1 MNGYSWVAVIS
12 LCCYLFLLLP
22 FITAPKSK
30 KVLYTFMGLLAVM
43 ILWNGGSLFM
53 RLRVWPSVYLWHHVS
68 LLGMMLLPVAYYHF
82 VLDFLEEKNGRGR
95 AFWTVFY
102 PLLFIVNCVTGF
114 FVPLPEVAMIGGRP
128 QFIYHY
134 NWHIYLLFL
143 SVVLTFL
150 QLAFIIRRHCMGNRI
165 AFRQLAPVICG
176 VAVMVLGHGLATLSI
191 FAGIPVDILSG
202 VFNAAFLFYA
212 LYKKRLF
219 RMTLLLSKSN
229 YCALAVILGALLF
242 SRFALRVE
250 HLLTDRAGLSRTFA
264 ILMIAVLLLLLILV
278 LYLVITKTLD
288 SAFAQ
293 SEQKRR
299 ALIDGFGENITH
311 MLSVA
316 TILQGLSD
324 RIQEAVHVDRIFVFI
339 RDLDGQYCIEHTT
352 NPLEEKN
359 FYVRSDHPLVGYL
372 KTSGGCVLQQEFART
387 TIYRSMWEKE
397 KLLLKTLDIECF
409 VPMMAEG
416 DLIGLVML
424 AGKKDRKPYQS
435 GDMSFLHSLCGIC
448 AGAVKNAYTYERA
461 LEGARKDSLTNLVN
475 RKFFFELLEREF
487 EKYKDTALSLCLLN
501 VDDFKLYNQ
510 LYGTQE
516 GNLALQRVAGI
527 LAASINENGY
537 AARIGGKEF
546 ALILPGYDIYSAK
559 CLAENVAAQI
569 GEINHYSGGESS
581 SRLTVSVG
589 ICAAP
594 YMASSAKELFKN
606 ADTAVD
612 TVKRSGKNAVLMY
625 SAEISRRE
633 ERHPRYKSGYSEH
646 AGTIYALTAAI
657 DTKDH
662 HTFQHSQ
669 NVAYYAAE
677 LAKAAGMGP
686 DLVEIVKEAG
696 LLHDIGKIGVREDI
710 LNKTGTLTPEE
721 YEIMKGHVENAVNII
736 RYLPSLDYVIP
747 TVLSHHERYDG
758 RGYPRRLAGE
768 EIPIMGRV
776 LCIADS
782 FDAITS
788 VRSYKEAASPQEA
801 VRILREEAGKKFDPS
816 LVAVFVDLVEGNKI
830 ELQGQQSDMPYPPLV
845 PSAGVE
851 ESGQTLDDRPTEA
864 FFEKRDQDPEMQ
876 D

>member
-1 MNGYSWVAVIS
+1 MNGYSWVSVIS
-12 LCCYLFLLLP
+12 LCCYLFLLVTFL
-22 FITAPKSK
+22 AAEKSK

-43 ILWNGGSLFM
+43 ILWNGGSFCM
-53 RLRVWPSVYLWHHVS
+53 RMQLWPSVYLWHHVS
-68 LLGMMLLPVAYYHF
+68 LLGMVLLPVGYYHF
-82 VLDFLEEKNGRGR
+82 VLDFLEEKNGCGKT
-95 AFWTVFY
+95 FWTVFY
-102 PLLFIVNCVTGF
+102 LLMFTINCVTGF
-114 FVPLPEVAMIGGRP
+114 FVPLPEVVTSNGKA

-134 NWHIYLLFL
+134 NWHIYLLYLF
-143 SVVLTFL
+143 VVLTL
-150 QLAFIIRRHCMGNRI
+150 VQLALIIRRHCMGNRI
-165 AFRQLAPVICG
+165 AFRQLVPVICG
-176 VAVMVLGHGLATLSI
+176 VAIMIVGHGLATLPV
-191 FAGIPVDILSG
+191 FAGIPVDIVSG
-202 VFNAAFLFYA
+202 VFNAIFLFYA

-229 YCALAVILGALLF
+229 YCILAMVLGVGVFSKFALNFEHFLSDRIGLGDTFAMLIITMLLAVII
-242 SRFALRVE
+242 V
-250 HLLTDRAGLSRTFA
+250 
-264 ILMIAVLLLLLILV
+264 V
-278 LYLVITKTLD
+278 LYLIINKTLD
-288 SAFAQ
+288 GIFVR
-293 SEQKRR
+293 SEQKQS
-299 ALIDGFGENITH
+299 ALIERFGEEITH
-311 MLSVA
+311 MLSVDA
-316 TILQGLSD
+316 ILQGLSD
-324 RIQEAVHVDRIFVFI
+324 TIQEAIHVDRIFVFI
-339 RDLDGQYCIEHTT
+339 RDLDGQYRIEHTT

-359 FYVRSDHPLVGYL
+359 FYVRSDHPLVAYF
-372 KTSGGCVLQQEFART
+372 KTHSGCVIQQEFART

-409 VPMMAEG
+409 VPLMAED

-424 AGKKDRKPYQS
+424 AGKKDKKPYQPA
-435 GDMSFLHSLCGIC
+435 DMRFLQSICGIC

-487 EKYKDTALSLCLLN
+487 EKHKDTALSLCLLN

-527 LAASINENGY
+527 LAASVNESGY

-569 GEINHYSGGESS
+569 GEINHYSNGETA

-606 ADTAVD
+606 ADTAVY

-633 ERHPRYKSGYSEH
+633 NRHSKYKSGYSEH
-646 AGTIYALTAAI
+646 ASTIYALTAAI

-662 HTFQHSQ
+662 YTFQHSQ
-669 NVAYYAAE
+669 NVAYYASE

-686 DLVEIVKEAG
+686 DLVEIVKEAA

-710 LNKTGTLTPEE
+710 LNKPGKLTQEE

-776 LCIADS
+776 LCIADA

-788 VRSYKEAASPQEA
+788 VRSYKNAASPQEA
-801 VRILREEAGKKFDPS
+801 VRILREEAGKQFDPN
-816 LVAVFVDLVEGNKI
+816 LVTVFTELVEEDKI
-830 ELQGQQSDMPYPPLV
+830 EMQEQHPSMPSPPPMPPVDEGIQPPDDSD
-845 PSAGVE
+845 
-851 ESGQTLDDRPTEA
+851 EA
-864 FFEKRDQDPEMQ
+864 FFKNRDQDPEIQ

>member
-1 MNGYSWVAVIS
+1 M
-12 LCCYLFLLLP
+12 
-22 FITAPKSK
+22 
-30 KVLYTFMGLLAVM
+30 
-43 ILWNGGSLFM
+43 
-53 RLRVWPSVYLWHHVS
+53 
-68 LLGMMLLPVAYYHF
+68 
-82 VLDFLEEKNGRGR
+82 
-95 AFWTVFY
+95 
-102 PLLFIVNCVTGF
+102 
-114 FVPLPEVAMIGGRP
+114 
-128 QFIYHY
+128 
-134 NWHIYLLFL
+134 
-143 SVVLTFL
+143 
-150 QLAFIIRRHCMGNRI
+150 
-165 AFRQLAPVICG
+165 
-176 VAVMVLGHGLATLSI
+176 
-191 FAGIPVDILSG
+191 
-202 VFNAAFLFYA
+202 
-212 LYKKRLF
+212 
-219 RMTLLLSKSN
+219 
-229 YCALAVILGALLF
+229 
-242 SRFALRVE
+242 
-250 HLLTDRAGLSRTFA
+250 
-264 ILMIAVLLLLLILV
+264 
-278 LYLVITKTLD
+278 
-288 SAFAQ
+288 
-293 SEQKRR
+293 
-299 ALIDGFGENITH
+299 
-311 MLSVA
+311 
-316 TILQGLSD
+316 
-324 RIQEAVHVDRIFVFI
+324 
-339 RDLDGQYCIEHTT
+339 
-352 NPLEEKN
+352 
-359 FYVRSDHPLVGYL
+359 
-372 KTSGGCVLQQEFART
+372 
-387 TIYRSMWEKE
+387 
-397 KLLLKTLDIECF
+397 
-409 VPMMAEG
+409 
-416 DLIGLVML
+416 
-424 AGKKDRKPYQS
+424 
-435 GDMSFLHSLCGIC
+435 
-448 AGAVKNAYTYERA
+448 
-461 LEGARKDSLTNLVN
+461 
-475 RKFFFELLEREF
+475 
-487 EKYKDTALSLCLLN
+487 
-501 VDDFKLYNQ
+501 DDFKLYNQ

-606 ADTAVD
+606 ADTAVY

-710 LNKTGTLTPEE
+710 LNKTGKLTPEE

-801 VRILREEAGKKFDPS
+801 VRILREEAGKQFDPS

>member
-1 MNGYSWVAVIS
+1 MNGYSWASVIS
-12 LCCYLFLLLP
+12 LCCYLFMLLP
-22 FITAPKSK
+22 FFTAKKSK
-30 KVLYTFMGLLAVM
+30 KVLYTFMGLLFVM
-43 ILWNGGSLFM
+43 ILWNGGSLLM
-53 RLRVWPSVYLWHHVS
+53 RMQMWPSVHLWHHLS
-68 LLGMMLLPVAYYHF
+68 LLGMMMLPVAYYQF
-82 VLDFLEEKNGRGR
+82 VLDFLEEKNGHGR
-95 AFWTVFY
+95 TFWLVFY
-102 PLLFIVNCVTGF
+102 LLLFIINCMTGF
-114 FVPLPEVAMIGGRP
+114 LVPLPEVVTDGGKA

-134 NWHIYLLFL
+134 SWPIYLLFA
-143 SVVLTFL
+143 SVVLTCL
-150 QLAFIIRRHCMGNRI
+150 QLAFIIRRHCTGNRI
-165 AFRQLAPVICG
+165 AFRQLRPLIYGVVI
-176 VAVMVLGHGLATLSI
+176 MLLGHGLATLPI
-191 FAGIPVDILSG
+191 FAGIPLDILSG
-202 VFNAAFLFYA
+202 VFNAAFLFYG

-219 RMTLLLSKSN
+219 RMSLLLSKSN
-229 YCALAVILGALLF
+229 YCALAMILGAVIF
-242 SRFALRVE
+242 SRFALSFERF
-250 HLLTDRAGLSRTFA
+250 LTGRAGLDRTVA
-264 ILMIAVLLLLLILV
+264 MLLITLV
-278 LYLVITKTLD
+278 LVVIIAALYFLITRTVNGI
-288 SAFAQ
+288 FAQ
-293 SEQKRR
+293 TEQKQQMLTER
-299 ALIDGFGENITH
+299 FGEEITH

-316 TILQGLSD
+316 AILQGLSD
-324 RIQEAVHVDRIFVFI
+324 TIQEAVHVDRIFVFI
-339 RDLDGQYCIEHTT
+339 RDLDGQYRIEHTT

-359 FYVRSDHPLVGYL
+359 FYVRSDHPLVGYF
-372 KTSGGCVLQQEFART
+372 KTHTGCVIQQEFARS

-409 VPMMAEG
+409 VPMLAEN
-416 DLIGLVML
+416 DLVGLVML
-424 AGKKDRKPYQS
+424 AGKKDQKPYQS
-435 GDMSFLHSLCGIC
+435 GDMNFLQSICGIC
-448 AGAVKNAYTYERA
+448 ADSVKNAYTYERA

-487 EKYKDTALSLCLLN
+487 EKCRDTALSLCLLN

-527 LAASINENGY
+527 LAASINESGY

-569 GEINHYSGGESS
+569 SEINHYSSGETVG
-581 SRLTVSVG
+581 RLTVSVG

-606 ADTAVD
+606 ADTAVY

-633 ERHPRYKSGYSEH
+633 TQYARYKSGYSEH
-646 AGTIYALTAAI
+646 ASTIYALTAAI

-662 HTFQHSQ
+662 YTFQHSQ
-669 NVAYYAAE
+669 NVAYYASE

-686 DLVEIVKEAG
+686 DLVEIVKEAS

-710 LNKTGTLTPEE
+710 LNKPGKLTTEE

-758 RGYPRRLAGE
+758 RGYPRRLAGD

-776 LCIADS
+776 LCIADA

-788 VRSYKEAASPQEA
+788 VRSYKVAATPQEA
-801 VRILREEAGKKFDPS
+801 VCILREEAGKQFDPN
-816 LVAVFVDLVEGNKI
+816 LVTVFTELVEENKI
-830 ELQGQQSDMPYPPLV
+830 EMPTQHVAASDSQPASPADEGVQPPED
-845 PSAGVE
+845 SD
-851 ESGQTLDDRPTEA
+851 ES
-864 FFEKRDQDPEMQ
+864 FFRNRDQDPEIQ

>member
-1 MNGYSWVAVIS
+1 MNGYSWVSVIS
-12 LCCYLFLLLP
+12 LFCYLFLFLTFL
-22 FITAPKSK
+22 AAKKSK
-30 KVLYTFMGLLAVM
+30 KVIYTFMALMAVM
-43 ILWNGGSLFM
+43 ILWNGGSLGM
-53 RLRVWPSVYLWHHVS
+53 RLQLWPSVYFWHHVS
-68 LLGMMLLPVAYYHF
+68 LLGMLMLPVGYYHF
-82 VLDFLEEKNGRGR
+82 TLDFLEEKSGSGKR
-95 AFWTVFY
+95 FWGVFY
-102 PLLFIVNCVTGF
+102 PLIFVLNCVTGF
-114 FVPLPEVAMIGGRP
+114 FVPLPEVVARSGKV

-134 NWHIYLLFL
+134 NWHIYLLYGIVL
-143 SVVLTFL
+143 LTFL

-165 AFRQLAPVICG
+165 AFRQLVPIICG
-176 VAVMVLGHGLATLSI
+176 VAIMIVGHGLATLPA
-191 FAGIPVDILSG
+191 FAGIPVDIVSG
-202 VFNAAFLFYA
+202 VFNACFLFYA

-229 YCALAVILGALLF
+229 YCVLSMIIGVVIFSKFAVSF
-242 SRFALRVE
+242 Q
-250 HLLTDRAGLSRTFA
+250 HLLMDRVGMEYTYAML
-264 ILMIAVLLLLLILV
+264 IIAVLLAVIIIA
-278 LYLVITKTLD
+278 LYLIINSTLN
-288 SAFAQ
+288 AIFVR
-293 SEQKRR
+293 SEQQQNE
-299 ALIDGFGENITH
+299 LIARFGEEITH
-311 MLSVA
+311 MLSVSD
-316 TILQGLSD
+316 ILQGLSD
-324 RIQEAVHVDRIFVFI
+324 TIQGAIHVDRIFVFI
-339 RDLDGQYCIEHTT
+339 RDLDGQYRIEHTT

-359 FYVRSDHPLVGYL
+359 FYVRSDHPLIPYF
-372 KTSGGCVLQQEFART
+372 KTHSGCVLLQEFSRT

-397 KLLLKTLDIECF
+397 KLLLKNLDIECF
-409 VPMMAEG
+409 APLMAED

-424 AGKKDRKPYQS
+424 AEKKDRAPYQP
-435 GDMSFLHSLCGIC
+435 GDLSFLQSICTIC

-461 LEGARKDSLTNLVN
+461 IEGARKDELTSLIN

-487 EKYKDTALSLCLLN
+487 ERCRDTALSLCLLN

-527 LAASINENGY
+527 LSASVNENGY

-569 GEINHYSGGESS
+569 SQINNYSNGETA

-606 ADTAVD
+606 ADTAVY

-633 ERHPRYKSGYSEH
+633 AAQHSKYKSGYSEH
-646 AGTIYALTAAI
+646 ASTIYALTAAI

-662 HTFQHSQ
+662 YTFQHSQ
-669 NVAYYAAE
+669 NVAYYASE
-677 LAKAAGMGP
+677 LAKAAGMEQ
-686 DLVEIVKEAG
+686 DLVEIVKEAA

-710 LNKTGTLTPEE
+710 LNKPGELTPEE

-758 RGYPRRLAGE
+758 KGYPRRLAGE
-768 EIPIMGRV
+768 EIPIMGRI
-776 LCIADS
+776 LCVADA

-788 VRSYKEAASPQEA
+788 TRSYKDAASAKEA
-801 VRILREEAGKKFDPS
+801 VRILREEAGKQFDPN
-816 LVAVFVDLVEGNKI
+816 FVEIFAELVENGKI
-830 ELQGQQSDMPYPPLV
+830 ELQGQYPGMPHAASAPPADEGIQPPDNSDEV
-845 PSAGVE
+845 
-851 ESGQTLDDRPTEA
+851 
-864 FFEKRDQDPEMQ
+864 FFNQRDQDPEIQ

>member
-1 MNGYSWVAVIS
+1 MNGYSWLSVVS
-12 LCCYLFLLLP
+12 LCCYLFLLLR
-22 FITAPKSK
+22 FLAAKKSK

-43 ILWNGGSLFM
+43 ILWNGGSFCM
-53 RLRVWPSVYLWHHVS
+53 RMQLWPSVYFWHHVS
-68 LLGMMLLPVAYYHF
+68 LLGMLLLPVGYYHF
-82 VLDFLEEKNGRGR
+82 VLDFLEEKNGCGKTL
-95 AFWTVFY
+95 WTVFY
-102 PLLFIVNCVTGF
+102 LLMFIANCVTGF
-114 FVPLPEVAMIGGRP
+114 FVPLPEVVTYHGKA
-128 QFIYHY
+128 QFIYNY
-134 NWHIYLLFL
+134 NWHIYLLYL
-143 SVVLTFL
+143 IVVLTLL

-165 AFRQLAPVICG
+165 AFRQLVPVICG
-176 VAVMVLGHGLATLSI
+176 VAIMIVGHGLATLPI
-191 FAGIPVDILSG
+191 FAGIPVDIVSG
-202 VFNAAFLFYA
+202 VFNAIFLFYA

-219 RMTLLLSKSN
+219 RMTLLLSRSN
-229 YCALAVILGALLF
+229 YCILAVLLGAGIF
-242 SRFALRVE
+242 SKFALQFE
-250 HLLTDRAGLSRTFA
+250 HFLISRAGLGRTSA
-264 ILMIAVLLLLLILV
+264 MLIIAVLLAVIIVV
-278 LYLVITKTLD
+278 LYLVITRTLD
-288 SAFAQ
+288 GIFAQ
-293 SEQKRR
+293 SEQKQQ
-299 ALIDGFGENITH
+299 ALIDRFGEDITH

-324 RIQEAVHVDRIFVFI
+324 TIQEAVHVDRIFVFI
-339 RDLDGQYCIEHTT
+339 RDLDGEYRIEHTT

-359 FYVRSDHPLVGYL
+359 FYVRSDHPLVDYL
-372 KTSGGCVLQQEFART
+372 KARGGCVLQQEFART

-409 VPMMAEG
+409 VPVMVEG

-424 AGKKDRKPYQS
+424 AGKKDRKPYQP
-435 GDMSFLHSLCGIC
+435 GDMNFLQSICGIC

-527 LAASINENGY
+527 LAASISESSY

-569 GEINHYSGGESS
+569 GEINHYSNGETAG
-581 SRLTVSVG
+581 RLTVSVG

-594 YMASSAKELFKN
+594 YMASSAKELFRN
-606 ADTAVD
+606 ADMAVY

-646 AGTIYALTAAI
+646 ASTIYALTAAI
-657 DTKDH
+657 NTKDH
-662 HTFQHSQ
+662 YTFQHSQ

-677 LAKAAGMGP
+677 LARAAGMGP
-686 DLVEIVKEAG
+686 DLVEIVKEAA

-768 EIPIMGRV
+768 EIPIMGRI
-776 LCIADS
+776 LCIADA

-788 VRSYKEAASPQEA
+788 VRSYKDAASPQEA
-801 VRILREEAGKKFDPS
+801 VRILREGAGKQFDPN
-816 LVAVFVDLVEGNKI
+816 LVAIFAELVEENKI
-830 ELQGQQSDMPYPPLV
+830 ELQGQQFDAMYPPPV
-845 PSAGVE
+845 PSADVGG
-851 ESGQTLDDRPTEA
+851 SGQTPEEDASEV
-864 FFEKRDQDPEMQ
+864 FFENRDQDPEIQ

>member
-1 MNGYSWVAVIS
+1 MNGYSWAAVIS

-22 FITAPKSK
+22 FFTAPKTK
-30 KVLYTFMGLLAVM
+30 KVLYTFMGVLAVM

-53 RLRVWPSVYLWHHVS
+53 RMQLWPSVYLWHHVS
-68 LLGMMLLPVAYYHF
+68 LLGMMLLPVVYYHF
-82 VLDFLEEKNGRGR
+82 ILDFLEEKNSHGR

-102 PLLFIVNCVTGF
+102 LLMFIVNCVTGF
-114 FVPLPEVAMIGGRP
+114 FVPLPEVVTIGGKA

-134 NWHIYLLFL
+134 QWHIYLLFL

-150 QLAFIIRRHCMGNRI
+150 QLAFIIRRHCMGNQI
-165 AFRQLAPVICG
+165 AFRQLVPVIWG
-176 VAVMVLGHGLATLSI
+176 VVIMIVGHGLATLPV
-191 FAGIPVDILSG
+191 FAGVPLDILSG
-202 VFNAAFLFYA
+202 VINAVFLFYA
-212 LYKKRLF
+212 LYKKRLL

-229 YCALAVILGALLF
+229 YCALSVILGALIF
-242 SRFALRVE
+242 SRFALRFE
-250 HLLTDRAGLSRTFA
+250 YLLTDRAGLDRTFA
-264 ILMIAVLLLLLILV
+264 MLIIAALLAVVIVV
-278 LYLVITKTLD
+278 LYFLITRTLD
-288 SAFAQ
+288 GIFAQ
-293 SEQKRR
+293 TEQRQQE
-299 ALIDGFGENITH
+299 LIQNFGEDITH

-316 TILQGLSD
+316 AILQGLSD
-324 RIQEAVHVDRIFVFI
+324 TIQEAVHADRIFVFI
-339 RDLDGQYCIEHTT
+339 RDLDGEYRIEHTT

-359 FYVRSDHPLVGYL
+359 FYVRSDHPLLAYL
-372 KTSGGCVLQQEFART
+372 KNHGSCVLQQEFSRT
-387 TIYRSMWEKE
+387 TVYRSMWEKE
-397 KLLLKTLDIECF
+397 KLLLRTLDIECF

-424 AGKKDRKPYQS
+424 AGKKDKKPYQS
-435 GDMSFLHSLCGIC
+435 GDMNFLQSLCGIC

-527 LAASINENGY
+527 LSASISENCY

-569 GEINHYSGGESS
+569 GEINHYSNGETAG
-581 SRLTVSVG
+581 RLTVSVG

-606 ADTAVD
+606 ADMAVY

-633 ERHPRYKSGYSEH
+633 EQHARYKSGYSEH
-646 AGTIYALTAAI
+646 ASTIYALTAAV

-662 HTFQHSQ
+662 YTFQHSQ
-669 NVAYYAAE
+669 NVAYYASE
-677 LAKAAGMGP
+677 LAKAAGMDP

-710 LNKTGTLTPEE
+710 LNKTGKLTPEE

-758 RGYPRRLAGE
+758 KGYPRRLAGE

-776 LCIADS
+776 LCIADA

-788 VRSYKEAASPQEA
+788 VRSYKDAVPPREA
-801 VRILREEAGKKFDPS
+801 VRILREEAGKQFDPG
-816 LVAVFVDLVEGNKI
+816 LVTVFADLVEENKI
-830 ELQGQQSDMPYPPLV
+830 ELQGQRDDRPYPPV
-845 PSAGVE
+845 MFSADAE
-851 ESGQTLDDRPTEA
+851 ESGRMSEEKPDEE
-864 FFEKRDQDPEMQ
+864 FFENRDRDPEIQ